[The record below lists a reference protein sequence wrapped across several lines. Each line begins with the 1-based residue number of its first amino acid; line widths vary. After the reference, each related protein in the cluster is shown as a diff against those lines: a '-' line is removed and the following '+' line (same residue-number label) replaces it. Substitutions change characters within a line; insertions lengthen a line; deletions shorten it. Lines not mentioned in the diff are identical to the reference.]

1 MPVIKGAKKKLRQ
14 DKKRTQRNKKLREAY
29 KGALKKVKKVSS
41 EKNIIAAVSIVDK
54 AVKNHLIHKN
64 NAARIKSRLSKLL
77 PRKTVAAKTPAKKVE
92 AKTKV
97 KKAAPKKSPTKKK
110 TK

>member
-14 DKKRTQRNKKLREAY
+14 DKKRTLRNKKLRDAY

-64 NAARIKSRLSKLL
+64 KAARIKSRLSKLL
-77 PRKTVAAKTPAKKVE
+77 PKSKSV
-92 AKTKV
+92 V
-97 KKAAPKKSPTKKK
+97 KKSESKAKVTKPAPKKSPTAKTTKKK
-110 TK
+110 